1 MNYRGWVCG
10 VGLAAVMLA
19 PAIGAAQTATKAA
32 APQAAQKVDDST
44 LTTRI
49 EARLKADPSLKK
61 DKIDVAVADGVVTL
75 TGAVHSRTQKAR
87 AERLAKVRGVTSVD
101 NKLEVETAAT
111 TGEKVDRTM
120 DKAADKSDKTM
131 DKAEDK
137 AKKAGAKTKDE
148 SKKAASKS
156 KDVASDTGEAITDAW
171 ITTKV
176 KTQFIGEDALKDSD
190 INVDTND
197 HVVTLKGTVVSHA
210 GRARAVAIAKATK
223 GVTRVVDDLTISPK
237 K

>member
-1 MNYRGWVCG
+1 MSYKGWVCCL
-10 VGLAAVMLA
+10 GLAAVILT
-19 PAIGAAQTATKAA
+19 PAIGAAQTAATTA

-44 LTTRI
+44 LTTRV

-75 TGAVHSRTQKAR
+75 TGTVRSRPQSAR
-87 AERLAKVRGVTSVD
+87 AERLAKIKGVTRVD

-111 TGEKVDRTM
+111 SGKM
-120 DKAADKSDKTM
+120 DKAADKSSKAMEKAGDKT
-131 DKAEDK
+131 KETS
-137 AKKAGAKTKDE
+137 KKAGDKTKE
-148 SKKAASKS
+148 
-156 KDVASDTGEAITDAW
+156 VASDTGEAITDAW

-176 KTQFIGEDALKDSD
+176 KAQFVGEDALEGSD

-197 HVVTLKGTVVSHA
+197 HVVTLKGTVASAA
-210 GRARAVAIAKATK
+210 GRSRAVAIAKATK

>member
-1 MNYRGWVCG
+1 MTYRGWVCG

-44 LTTRI
+44 LTTRV
-49 EARLKADPSLKK
+49 EARLKQDPSLKK
-61 DKIDVAVADGVVTL
+61 EKIDVAVADGVVTL
-75 TGAVHSRTQKAR
+75 TGEVHSRSHSAR
-87 AERLAKVRGVTSVD
+87 AERLAKVRGVTRVD

-111 TGEKVDRTM
+111 TGEKIDRKM

-131 DKAEDK
+131 DKAAGK
-137 AKKAGAKTKDE
+137 AKKAGEKTKDE
-148 SKKAASKS
+148 SKSVAGKS
-156 KDVASDTGEAITDAW
+156 KDVASDAGEAITDAW

-176 KTQFIGEDALKDSD
+176 KTQFVGEDALKDSN

-197 HVVTLKGTVVSHA
+197 HVVTLKGTVVSEA
-210 GRARAVAIAKATK
+210 GRSRAVAIAKATK